1 MKHSTLCA
9 TALVVAGTLA
19 CSTDRVTSSPTSALG
34 PGSASMG
41 AVDQG
46 ESATYTWHAFNDV
59 TEASNGDRVRLQGT
73 GPLSIHPKSA
83 SGGGTFTHT
92 NAAGTVLGT
101 GTYTVTELIAFQSYG
116 MSPLV
121 PPLPAGA
128 TAGKAQFRVEIRPQ
142 GTTLVHEGLLDV
154 ECRLPGVDVPG
165 GTVEGIRL
173 VVPGV
178 ANFNKPVSGA
188 TIFIKTS

>member
-1 MKHSTLCA
+1 
-9 TALVVAGTLA
+9 
-19 CSTDRVTSSPTSALG
+19 
-34 PGSASMG
+34 MG